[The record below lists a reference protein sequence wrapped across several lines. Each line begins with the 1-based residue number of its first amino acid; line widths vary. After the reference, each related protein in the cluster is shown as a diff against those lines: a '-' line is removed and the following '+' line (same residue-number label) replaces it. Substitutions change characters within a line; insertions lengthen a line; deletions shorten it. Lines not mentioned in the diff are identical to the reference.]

1 MIDNMCEINRKKII
15 FGHQFVKAIH
25 HLILHSGSRVE
36 CSIKCVM
43 IGVREFIKLVSV
55 EGPDFK
61 NIFIL

>member
-1 MIDNMCEINRKKII
+1 MIVNMCEINRKKII

-25 HLILHSGSRVE
+25 SCSRVE

-61 NIFIL
+61 KIFIL